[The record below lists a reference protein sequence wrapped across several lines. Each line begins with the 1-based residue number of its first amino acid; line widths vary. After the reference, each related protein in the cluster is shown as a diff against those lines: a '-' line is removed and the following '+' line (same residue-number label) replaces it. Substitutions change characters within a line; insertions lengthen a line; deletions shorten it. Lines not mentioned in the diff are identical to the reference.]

1 MSPDRQP
8 PPVRGVQ
15 ASGRIILLR
24 TGALVGCILGT
35 SLACSGAQLEVAGM
49 VGTGC
54 VLLAGGLVC
63 WVAGRVM
70 QA

>member
-1 MSPDRQP
+1 MNNDRQP
-8 PPVRGVQ
+8 TPVRGVQ
-15 ASGRIILLR
+15 ASGRVALLR
-24 TGALVGCILGT
+24 LGALVGCILGA

-54 VLLAGGLVC
+54 VLLAAGLVC